1 MADTDTPATRLA
13 RYYDLDLLDD
23 PGDLDLYLA
32 MAERTGGPVL
42 ELAAGSGRLAVPLAR
57 AGYAVT
63 AVDNDPAMLQRASE
77 AWAAGRTRGRNH
89 ATGDLE
95 VIEADLTMLA
105 LDTRYG
111 LAFIALNSLLLLDGG
126 DAQRRA
132 MRVLAAH
139 LRPGGVAIVDVLLPD
154 AAELSAYDGRL
165 ILDWIR
171 EDPETGD
178 EVTRLSSGRHDAAG
192 ATVTLTTLYD
202 VVAARGGELRRTTRV
217 DQLSLRS
224 VAELVRDATDAGLE
238 IESLAG
244 DHQLTPFG
252 PGSERIVLIAV
263 SV

>member
-1 MADTDTPATRLA
+1 VPDPETTSARLA

-32 MAERTGGPVL
+32 MAERTDGPIL

-63 AVDNDPAMLQRASE
+63 AVDNDAAMLRRASE
-77 AWAAGRTRGRNH
+77 AWSATRPSGRGRR
-89 ATGDLE
+89 ATDLE
-95 VIEADLTMLA
+95 FVETDLTTLA
-105 LDTRYG
+105 LGTRYG
-111 LAFIALNSLLLLDGG
+111 LAFIALNSLLLLDGS

-132 MRVLAAH
+132 MRVLADH

-154 AAELSAYDGRL
+154 AAELAIYDGRVT
-165 ILDWIR
+165 LDWIR
-171 EDPETGD
+171 EDPETG
-178 EVTRLSSGRHDAAG
+178 EQVTKLSSARHDAAS

-202 VVAARGGELRRTTRV
+202 AVPPGTGLLRRTSRV
-217 DQLSLRS
+217 DLLSLRS
-224 VAELVRDATDAGLE
+224 AGELVRDAQDAGLQV
-238 IESLAG
+238 ESLAG
-244 DHQLTPFG
+244 DHQVTPFG